1 MTEAVIRTHMADETA
16 NQAEI
21 GRTEVAERLRTLA
34 AEFDGEDA
42 IDVQVGNK
50 TITLAPSPQVTYEI
64 ETSERDP
71 TVRSA
76 KQRVTLDVTWEPDKD
91 E

>member
-1 MTEAVIRTHMADETA
+1 MADETTDH
-16 NQAEI
+16 AEMS
-21 GRTEVAERLRTLA
+21 RTDVAERLRTLA
-34 AEFDGEDA
+34 DEFDGEDA

-64 ETSERDP
+64 ETSERDS

-76 KQRVTLDVTWEPDKD
+76 KQRVTLNVTWEPD
-91 E
+91 ETE